1 MFCAFFHFRSQKFF
15 VDRGRAFSTLHR
27 ATGRDYKNPQT
38 DNYKKTQK
46 RSDSNTGRFCWLKPY
61 LRGIFNFSVAEIK
74 NFGFRFLIKNGT
86 FSGLDGVFLF

>member
-1 MFCAFFHFRSQKFF
+1 MRFFHFRSQKFF

-46 RSDSNTGRFCWLKPY
+46 RSDSNTGRFCVSFKMNQSKLEAD
-61 LRGIFNFSVAEIK
+61 RVQ
-74 NFGFRFLIKNGT
+74 
-86 FSGLDGVFLF
+86 V

>member
-1 MFCAFFHFRSQKFF
+1 MRFFHFRSQKFF

-46 RSDSNTGRFCWLKPY
+46 RSDSNRARFCGSLKMNQSE
-61 LRGIFNFSVAEIK
+61 LEADRVQ
-74 NFGFRFLIKNGT
+74 
-86 FSGLDGVFLF
+86 V